1 MTKRILISIDDA
13 FLERVDERA
22 KVEHRTRS
30 ELIREALRSYLK
42 LGQGVSMPTMPEPQ
56 LPRTDGVISASY

>member
-42 LGQGVSMPTMPEPQ
+42 LGQGVSMPTMPEAQ